1 MSRITGVWK
10 RRLRPLLLTA
20 VRRRLG
26 LGLPTPRAA
35 TTMAALAT
43 AGRCESVRL
52 DDLPRQLL
60 PAHDVTGDLLAV
72 AQVRAQIDN
81 PVTRAQYDRLLRG
94 TVIQPAVQSFV
105 AALTDGR
112 VTHDAGVVMA
122 GGDAVLEDVSGLGF
136 ASDNPTNPLHMS
148 HLPRPR
154 QTPHT
159 VAVLTTGSNHNYYHW
174 LLEAV
179 PRLDLYARSGLP
191 IDRFYAPINSR
202 FQRETL
208 ALLGIPR
215 EQIVPATRH
224 THLAPARLVVSSFHG
239 SLSRVKTDFLF
250 RRLTAHVGLWAGPSP
265 RIFISRGSR
274 GVRSIVNEREVL
286 RVLRPLGFERL
297 RLEGMPLAKQIAVF
311 SRAECVVGPHG
322 AGLTNL
328 TFCRPGTKVVE
339 IGTPYRPWT
348 CFYEIAH
355 HRGLD
360 YHLHMASPTRIRHF
374 NPQTAVGDSDL
385 RVDPAGLRDVVAD
398 VLAGRR
404 TRPDRASA

>member
-105 AALTDGR
+105 ATLTDGR